1 MPQIVIF
8 SEKNKIKKKKT
19 NVWLGYEFKF
29 DNKLGTYR
37 WKNIPVFFSGI
48 LSGQR
53 ALEKGS

>member
-1 MPQIVIF
+1 
-8 SEKNKIKKKKT
+8 
-19 NVWLGYEFKF
+19 VWLGYEFKF